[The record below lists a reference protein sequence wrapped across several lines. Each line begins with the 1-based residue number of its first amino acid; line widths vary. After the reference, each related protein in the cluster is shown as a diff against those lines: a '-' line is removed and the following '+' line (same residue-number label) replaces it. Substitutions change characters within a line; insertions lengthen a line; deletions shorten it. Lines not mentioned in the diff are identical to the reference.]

1 MYNFQDAFISYGRAD
16 SKAFATYLHQ
26 RLLEK
31 GCKIWFDQN
40 DIPLGVDFQ
49 NQIDDG
55 IEKADNFLFIIA
67 PHSINSRYCLKEI
80 DLALQCHK
88 RIIPLL
94 HVEQIN
100 RETWQQRF
108 PNGTDEEWEAY
119 QVKGLHSSF
128 PNMHP
133 EIGKINWVYF
143 REGMDDFEKSFLG
156 LLELFE
162 RHKEYVHQHTY
173 FFRKVLEWERH
184 QKQFRYLLIGEER
197 EQAEAWLKVR
207 FENEQ
212 PPCIP
217 TQRHCEYITESI
229 KNAHNLM
236 TQVFLSYAQPADRS
250 TMEQLRRS
258 LMREC
263 FTVWTNT
270 TDIQTAEDF
279 EDAINRGIEQA
290 DNFIYLL
297 SPDSLTS
304 KSCQQELNYALSLN
318 KRIIPVLVR
327 ECDLKQMPKTL
338 GSLQY
343 IDLTDNL
350 KAEDYYLD
358 ESQLLKILRQDEEY
372 HQQHKMLLV
381 KALKWQRQQ
390 GNSSIL
396 LWGYN
401 LNYAQ
406 AWLKL
411 AQQKKLYAP
420 TPLHEEFIAESL
432 RQPPLISLDTF
443 ILYSRANADFTR
455 QLHDALQMQGKTTW
469 FDQESLVSSKDSQQD
484 VDRGIESSNNILF
497 VISPISVSSPKCISQ
512 VEYAQKLNKRIIGV
526 VHREVSTDALEP
538 WLASIPWIDFQQ
550 NRGDFFVNFAELIR
564 TLDSDPDYTST
575 HTRLLVKAMEW
586 EQEGHDDSFLL
597 RGKDLV
603 ASEQWL
609 QESADKQPQPNRLQL
624 EYLQASRELPYRK
637 IKRRSVVLTSAIV
650 TLLMVVARFLGLM
663 EPAELR
669 VYDQLMRLR
678 PSEPQDQRFLIV
690 EVDAVSSEALRQDMI
705 EGRYEPGIGTVPD
718 KALDEALARL
728 SVHQPQLIALD
739 FYRDFKAQPELAER
753 FRETQNLIALCKASY
768 EDEQGKIWRGYIP
781 PREVPI
787 ERIGF
792 SDFSQDGELMLRRQL
807 LLQASDPEFC
817 NTEEAFSLVLARQYL
832 EAQGHFYT
840 SPLDDEGYYV
850 RDMQFGDTVIPQ
862 LWGNGSPYQDIGD
875 QLAGYQTLLN
885 YRTYQGDPNKFAP
898 TVSLKEL
905 LNGEVSAE
913 DIQDRIVIIGYTDM
927 ADKSADL
934 WNTPYGNMAGVTLQA
949 QMASQIISAVI
960 DKRPLIWWLPFW
972 GEILW
977 IFGWST
983 VGGLVILW
991 GSRSLGQAAA
1001 GAIGILVGLYGVCY
1015 LILVSQGGW
1024 VPLFPPVIAVV
1035 VTGIGVGYLTYR
1047 LRQT

>member
-1 MYNFQDAFISYGRAD
+1 MKNFQDAFISYGRPD

-31 GCKIWFDQN
+31 GLKIWFDQN

-55 IEKADNFLFIIA
+55 IEKACNFLFIIA
-67 PHSINSRYCLKEI
+67 PHSINSLYCRKEI
-80 DLALQCHK
+80 ELALQCQK

-94 HVEQIN
+94 HVEQID
-100 RETWQQRF
+100 RETWQQRN
-108 PNGTDEEWEAY
+108 PNGTDEAWEAY
-119 QVKGLHSSF
+119 QAQGLHSSF

-162 RHKEYVHQHTY
+162 RHKAYVYQHTY
-173 FFRKVLEWERH
+173 FLTKALEWERH
-184 QKQFRYLLIGEER
+184 QKQFPYLLIGEER
-197 EQAEAWLKVR
+197 QQAEAWLKVR

-212 PPCIP
+212 APCIP
-217 TQRHCEYITESI
+217 AERHCEYITESI
-229 KNAHNLM
+229 KNANNLM
-236 TQVFLSYAQPADRS
+236 TQVFLSYAQTDKT

-290 DNFIYLL
+290 DNLIYLL

-304 KSCQQELNYALSLN
+304 KYCQQELNYALSLN

-327 ECDLKQMPKTL
+327 ETDQNQVPDALR
-338 GSLQY
+338 SLQY
-343 IDLTDNL
+343 IDLTDNVNE
-350 KAEDYYLD
+350 EDYYLD

-372 HQQHKMLLV
+372 HQQHKILLV
-381 KALKWQRQQ
+381 KALKWERQQ

-396 LWGYN
+396 LREYN
-401 LNYAQ
+401 LRYAQ

-420 TPLHEEFIAESL
+420 TPLHEEFIAQSL
-432 RQPPLISLDTF
+432 RQPPVISLDAF
-443 ILYSRANADFTR
+443 ILYSRADADFAR
-455 QLHDALQMQGKTTW
+455 QLNDALEMQGKKTW
-469 FDQESLVSSKDSQQD
+469 FDQENLASSEDSQQE
-484 VDRGIESSNNILF
+484 VERGIESSDNILF
-497 VISPISVSSPKCISQ
+497 VISPISISSPECISQ

-526 VHREVSTDALEP
+526 VLREVSTDAIEP
-538 WLASIPWIDFQQ
+538 GLASIPWIDFQQ

-564 TLDSDPDYTST
+564 TLDSDPDYISA
-575 HTRLLVKAMEW
+575 HTRLLLKAREW
-586 EQEGHDDSFLL
+586 DKEERDDSFLL

-609 QESADKQPQPNRLQL
+609 QESAEKQPQPNTLQL
-624 EYLQASRELPYRK
+624 EYLTVSRELPYRQ
-637 IKRRSVVLTSAIV
+637 IKPRSVVLMSAIV
-650 TLLMVVARFLGLM
+650 TLLVVVARFFGLM

-669 VYDQLMRLR
+669 VYDQLMGLR
-678 PSEPQDQRFLIV
+678 PSEEQDDRFLIV
-690 EVDAVSSEALRQDMI
+690 EVDELSSEELRQKIIKGD
-705 EGRYEPGIGTVPD
+705 YEPGIGTVPD
-718 KALDEALARL
+718 EVLDQALAKL
-728 SVHQPQLIALD
+728 SADQPQLIGLD
-739 FYRDFKAQPELAER
+739 FYRDFKAQPELAQR
-753 FRETQNLIALCKASY
+753 FRETQNLIALCKAGD
-768 EDEQGKIWRGYIP
+768 EDEQGNIRQGYIP

-792 SDFSQDGELMLRRQL
+792 NDLSEDGELMVRRHL
-807 LLQASDPEFC
+807 LLQAPDPQFC
-817 NTEEAFSLVLARQYL
+817 NTEEAFSLVLAHQYL
-832 EAQGHFYT
+832 EAQGHSYT
-840 SPLDDEGYYV
+840 SPLDGEGYYV
-850 RDMQFGDTVIPQ
+850 RDMQFGDRVIPQ
-862 LWGNGSPYQDIGD
+862 LLGNGSPYQYTENK
-875 QLAGYQTLLN
+875 LKGYQTLLN
-885 YRTYQGDPNKFAP
+885 YRAYQGNPSKFAP

-913 DIQDRIVIIGYTDM
+913 EIQDRIVIIGYTDN
-927 ADKSADL
+927 ADKNADL
-934 WNTPYGNMAGVTLQA
+934 WNTPYGNMAGVIVQA
-949 QMASQIISAVI
+949 QMASQIVSAVL
-960 DKRPLIWWLPFW
+960 DQRPLIWWLPLG

-983 VGGLVILW
+983 FGGLVIWW
-991 GSRSLGQAAA
+991 GSRSLRRSAA
-1001 GAIGILVGLYGVCY
+1001 GAVVILASLYGACY
-1015 LILVSQGGW
+1015 LILVSSGGW
-1024 VPLFPPVIAVV
+1024 VPLVPPAIAVV
-1035 VTGIGVGYLTYR
+1035 FTGVGVGYLTYR